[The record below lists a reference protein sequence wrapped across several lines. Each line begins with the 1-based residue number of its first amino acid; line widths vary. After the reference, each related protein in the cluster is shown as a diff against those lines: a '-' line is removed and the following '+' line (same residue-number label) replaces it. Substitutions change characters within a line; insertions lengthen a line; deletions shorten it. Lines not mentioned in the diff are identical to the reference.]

1 MAYGFESLINKFVL
15 GSVGDSVSPSTLT
28 VVRIQKSFIQDI
40 CSQSQCHS
48 QILQTSL
55 RGKTGWN
62 WLKSICFHGHF
73 KFVQFWYH
81 SSREVSCKTHVNWQ
95 WCVYIYIYR
104 KSLRISE
111 AHAALPPRKY
121 ILYECKWLPTI
132 SWHLPW
138 DSVKYSSFTVE
149 IDGDTSLTKSLQEK
163 KICLM
168 LDSEETEAM
177 RDSPYTHVGLTWLRD
192 PLPTGV

>member
-1 MAYGFESLINKFVL
+1 MTAYLPQLWLWWGFKSLSFRIFVHKANVTARFCRL
-15 GSVGDSVSPSTLT
+15 PSEAKLAETDSNQSAFMVTLNLFSFGT
-28 VVRIQKSFIQDI
+28 TAVVEFLVRPMSFGNDV
-40 CSQSQCHS
+40 H
-48 QILQTSL
+48 
-55 RGKTGWN
+55 
-62 WLKSICFHGHF
+62 
-73 KFVQFWYH
+73 
-81 SSREVSCKTHVNWQ
+81 
-95 WCVYIYIYR
+95 IYR